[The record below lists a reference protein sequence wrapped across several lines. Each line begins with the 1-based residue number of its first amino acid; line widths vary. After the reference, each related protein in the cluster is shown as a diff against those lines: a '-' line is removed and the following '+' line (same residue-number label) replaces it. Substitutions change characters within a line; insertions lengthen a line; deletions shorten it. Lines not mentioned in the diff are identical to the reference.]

1 MNILTDFTFIQI
13 VIILFAAFVVSCMV
27 WTIIT
32 FIIKLLAS
40 SATDQNKRLLDN
52 LKRFEDIEKNINQK
66 LTK

>member
-13 VIILFAAFVVSCMV
+13 VIILFAAFVVFCMV

-52 LKRFEDIEKNINQK
+52 LKRLEDIEKNINQK